1 MMNRYLSILFLAAV
15 FVSACGQ
22 DTSFH
27 NLSSTEF
34 NSLINNASG
43 TLLDV
48 RTPSEFANGHIT
60 GAGQLNYYNSDFRQ
74 NLLLL
79 SKDQP
84 VYLYCNTG
92 YRSKRA
98 AEILSEN
105 GYKKVYNL
113 ENGIM
118 QWNLENLPVV
128 EEPGARPD
136 TENKMEPDEYY
147 ALIRSV
153 KPVFID
159 FYAPW
164 CGPCRSMMPM
174 IDSLKAEY
182 NDHIIIVKINADA
195 SKKLVKELQ
204 IGSVPYLTLFAEG
217 KQVFEHYG
225 IMGRPELFAHFEKWQ
240 NPK

>member
-1 MMNRYLSILFLAAV
+1 MNRYVSILLFEMA

-22 DTSFH
+22 NTSFH

-34 NSLINNASG
+34 NSLINTASG

-48 RTPSEFANGHIT
+48 RTPSEFANGHLT
-60 GAGQLNYYNSDFRQ
+60 GAGQLNYYNLDFSQ
-74 NLLLL
+74 KLLLL
-79 SKDQP
+79 PKDQS
-84 VYLYCNTG
+84 VYIYCNTG

-105 GYKKVYNL
+105 GYARVYNL
-113 ENGIM
+113 ERGIM
-118 QWNLENLPVV
+118 EWNLQNLPVV

-147 ALIRSV
+147 ALIQSV

-174 IDSLKAEY
+174 IDSLIVEY
-182 NDHIIIVKINADA
+182 KDRITVVKINADA
-195 SKKLVKELQ
+195 SKRLVKELH
-204 IGSVPYLTLFAEG
+204 IGSVPYMTLFEAG
-217 KQVFEHYG
+217 HKKSEHIG
-225 IMGRPELFAHFEKWQ
+225 IISREELVTLFEKY
-240 NPK
+240 

>member
-1 MMNRYLSILFLAAV
+1 MNRYLSILFSSAV

-22 DTSFH
+22 NTNYH

-34 NSLINNASG
+34 NSQIQTASI

-48 RTPSEFANGHIT
+48 RTPSEFANGHLK
-60 GAGQLNYYNSDFRQ
+60 GAGQLNYYNSDFKQ
-74 NLLLL
+74 KLLLL
-79 SKDQP
+79 PKDQP

-113 ENGIM
+113 EHGIM

-128 EEPGARPD
+128 EEPGAHPD
-136 TENKMEPDEYY
+136 TENKMEPDKYH
-147 ALIRSV
+147 ALIQSA

-164 CGPCRSMMPM
+164 CGPCRSMMPL
-174 IDSLKAEY
+174 IDSLIVEY
-182 NDHIIIVKINADA
+182 KDRITIVKINADA

-204 IGSVPYLTLFAEG
+204 IGSVPYLTLFRDGE
-217 KQVFEHYG
+217 KKFEHNG
-225 IMGRPELFAHFEKWQ
+225 IIDRQELITLFEKW
-240 NPK
+240 

>member
-1 MMNRYLSILFLAAV
+1 MNRYLSILFLAAV

-34 NSLINNASG
+34 DSLINNTSG

-74 NLLLL
+74 KLLLL
-79 SKDQP
+79 PKDQP

-105 GYKKVYNL
+105 GYTKVYNL
-113 ENGIM
+113 EHGIM
-118 QWNLENLPVV
+118 EWNLENLPVV

-136 TENKMEPDEYY
+136 NENKMEPDEYY

-164 CGPCRSMMPM
+164 CGPCRSMMPL
-174 IDSLKAEY
+174 IDSLASEY
-182 NDHIIIVKINADA
+182 RDRISIVKINADA
-195 SKKLVKELQ
+195 SKTLVKALQ
-204 IGSVPYLTLFAEG
+204 IGSVPYLTLFKEG
-217 KQVFEHYG
+217 KEKFEHNG
-225 IMGRPELFAHFEKWQ
+225 ILSRKELESLFEKGL
-240 NPK
+240 NP

>member
-1 MMNRYLSILFLAAV
+1 MMNRYISIPLFAMA

-22 DTSFH
+22 NTNFH
-27 NLSSTEF
+27 NLGSEEF
-34 NSLINNASG
+34 NHQIKSISG

-48 RTPSEFANGHIT
+48 RTPSEYGNGHLPR
-60 GAGQLNYYNSDFRQ
+60 AGQLNYYNADFKQ
-74 NLLLL
+74 KLLLL
-79 SKDQP
+79 PKDLP

-105 GYKKVYNL
+105 GYSRVYNL
-113 ENGIM
+113 EYGIM
-118 QWNLENLPVV
+118 EWNLENLPVV

-182 NDHIIIVKINADA
+182 KDQIIIVKINADA

-204 IGSVPYLTLFAEG
+204 IGSVPYLTLFKDGE
-217 KQVFEHYG
+217 KKFEHLG
-225 IMGRPELFAHFEKWQ
+225 SIDRQELIALFEKT
-240 NPK
+240 KR